1 MVSSKRM
8 TPLLGTD
15 WITASAKASLGGV
28 NCNREASPRHVQ
40 VRGTAIETF
49 LWPSLKLAFAYSAPS
64 DMYRSIVGVKFI
76 SPRTTAV
83 KGADTSARKQAAEKT
98 CFMC

>member
-1 MVSSKRM
+1 MVSLKRIV
-8 TPLLGTD
+8 PLLGTD
-15 WITASAKASLGGV
+15 WITPSAKASLGGM
-28 NCNREASPRHVQ
+28 NCNRDASPRHVQ

-64 DMYRSIVGVKFI
+64 HVYRSMVGVKFI
-76 SPRTTAV
+76 SPRSTAV
-83 KGADTSARKQAAEKT
+83 KGADTSARKQAAEMT